1 MRRSTARPCLR
12 KAASSPSC
20 CGAAGA
26 RRRPV
31 RCAGGG
37 HDVGH
42 RDPVHGPDA
51 ADDPKL
57 LRRLTPQRA
66 LTADDAE
73 DVDAAD
79 GLRGQVLI
87 IAGCFAE
94 VVAQPLL
101 VAVILWTCRTDEH
114 LDDAMAWCYEQ
125 GIHIN
130 KANANLSD
138 WQEAYHKQF
147 PDVNPDGRKVA
158 ADIYLDDKANFSPIN
173 WDKAYEWLRKVG
185 YK

>member
-1 MRRSTARPCLR
+1 MR
-12 KAASSPSC
+12 KAVAVDFDGTLAITDFPTILEPIPEAIEFVKQC
-20 CGAAGA
+20 NQAG
-26 RRRPV
+26 
-31 RCAGGG
+31 
-37 HDVGH
+37 
-42 RDPVHGPDA
+42 
-51 ADDPKL
+51 
-57 LRRLTPQRA
+57 
-66 LTADDAE
+66 
-73 DVDAAD
+73 
-79 GLRGQVLI
+79 
-87 IAGCFAE
+87 
-94 VVAQPLL
+94 

-158 ADIYLDDKANFSPIN
+158 ADLYIDDKALGGIE
-173 WDKAYEWLRKVG
+173 WDKAFEWLRRNG